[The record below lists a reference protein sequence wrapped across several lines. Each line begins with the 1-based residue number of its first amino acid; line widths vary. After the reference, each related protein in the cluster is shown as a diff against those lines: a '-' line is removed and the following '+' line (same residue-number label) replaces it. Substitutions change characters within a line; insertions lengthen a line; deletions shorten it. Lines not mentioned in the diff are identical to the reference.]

1 VKADGPLEYQRSD
14 QYESQTSLAR
24 WHELSSL
31 NRMRGQRGADGGYE
45 AGASWL
51 VDRLWSANSDRLS
64 NSWALAAIARGATA
78 CRLRGREQAAEM
90 LEVPAMRSGV
100 IGRRAPAL
108 DAARDATSLMEQSI
122 SGSFL

>member
-1 VKADGPLEYQRSD
+1 
-14 QYESQTSLAR
+14 
-24 WHELSSL
+24 
-31 NRMRGQRGADGGYE
+31 
-45 AGASWL
+45 
-51 VDRLWSANSDRLS
+51 
-64 NSWALAAIARGATA
+64 
-78 CRLRGREQAAEM
+78 M